1 MSLVIV
7 KSSFGFKNDTAVGNI
22 HGSCWWFVLAYILV
36 TQSILFLSLGGV
48 IFSVPLVPEVYVS
61 MCECVYVFP
70 S

>member
-7 KSSFGFKNDTAVGNI
+7 KSSFWFKNDTGVGNI

-48 IFSVPLVPEVYVS
+48 IFFSSLGP
-61 MCECVYVFP
+61 
-70 S
+70 